1 MNHPLLN
8 LEKPQSEKLRPYAET
23 VMVGLAAVG
32 IGILLGIWVAAPALT
47 GAASVASDPAMRSI
61 PMSYNDM
68 IARPDPFPYRTA
80 TPAFDTGGRIDYAAA
95 AKARA
100 QAEYGGRVATGDDAT
115 DPWDRQTRRTSS
127 RGYVPDRH
135 SGIH

>member
-1 MNHPLLN
+1 MDVCMNDPLLN
-8 LEKPQSEKLRPYAET
+8 LEKPKPYTEP
-23 VMVGLAAVG
+23 VMMGLAAIG

-47 GAASVASDPAMRSI
+47 GTVNVASDPTMRSI

-80 TPAFDTGGRIDYAAA
+80 TPAFDTGGRIDYAAV

-100 QAEYGGRVATGDDAT
+100 QAEYSERVAGRGDGT
-115 DPWDRQTRRTSS
+115 DGWDRQGGRTSS
-127 RGYVPDRH
+127 RSY
-135 SGIH
+135 S

>member
-1 MNHPLLN
+1 MNDPLLN
-8 LEKPQSEKLRPYAET
+8 LERPKPYSEI

-47 GAASVASDPAMRSI
+47 GTASAVSDPTMRSI

-68 IARPDPFPYRTA
+68 MAQPDPFPYRTA
-80 TPAFDTGGRIDYAAA
+80 TPAFDSGGRIDYAAA

-100 QAEYGGRVATGDDAT
+100 QAEYGGRLATGDDAT
-115 DPWDRQTRRTSS
+115 DPWDRQTRRTSPRS
-127 RGYVPDRH
+127 YVPDRH

>member
-1 MNHPLLN
+1 MNHLLLN
-8 LEKPQSEKLRPYAET
+8 PEKPKPYSEI
-23 VMVGLAAVG
+23 VMVCLAAVG

-47 GAASVASDPAMRSI
+47 GSGTSVALDPRSI

-80 TPAFDTGGRIDYAAA
+80 TPTFDTSGRIDYAAL

-100 QAEYGGRVATGDDAT
+100 QAEHSGRAAGRDDVTG
-115 DPWDRQTRRTSS
+115 PSDRQTGRTSWRS
-127 RGYVPDRH
+127 YVPDRH